1 MPDSLVLAAV
11 PPGIREFLDRAEPPT
26 PCLVID
32 LDIVRDRYLAIRQAM
47 PAARI
52 CYAVKANPA
61 PEVIRLLAALGADFD
76 VASPAEITLC
86 LDNGAAPESLSY
98 GNTIKKA
105 RDIAFAHR
113 HGVRLFTTDSIGDLE
128 HIAAHAPGAAVFCRV
143 LVQPPGAA
151 TPFGRKFGC
160 SEDMAGDLLL
170 RAAELGLRAHGV
182 SFHVGS
188 QQTDPDAWRTGI
200 EHAARIGARLSTAGA
215 DLPMINLGGGFP
227 TRYTDDVPSLADCAA
242 AIDARLGEQFG
253 DRRPAVVIE
262 PGRAIVA
269 DAGVLRSEV
278 VLVSRKSSADE
289 RRWVYLDVGRYGG
302 LAETEGEAITY
313 QLATRHDGEP
323 DGPIVLA
330 GPTCDGD
337 DVLYQHTPYRLP
349 LSLAAG
355 DHVDL
360 LAAGAYTAS
369 YSSVAF
375 NGFAPLPTYC
385 VGQPLATT
393 VGAFTG
399 RHVLAEFEGVD
410 PALLNDVAFLHA
422 TLTRSLAEAGA
433 TVCDVVSKRFTPQ
446 GVTVLALLSESHASL
461 HTYPELGSVFLDVF
475 TCGHR
480 ADPELATRLLAEAL
494 AATSTN
500 ISTVRRGHPP
510 VAVREVS

>member
-1 MPDSLVLAAV
+1 MPDSLVLGNDARTVASV
-11 PPGIREFLDRAEPPT
+11 PPGIGEFLDRTAPPT
-26 PCLVID
+26 PFLVID
-32 LDIVRDRYLAIRQAM
+32 LDVVRERYLAIQRAL
-47 PAARI
+47 PHARI

-86 LDNGAAPESLSY
+86 LDNGATPESLSY

-105 RDIAFAHR
+105 RDVAFAHR
-113 HGVRLFTTDSIGDLE
+113 HGVRLFTTDSIGDLDN
-128 HIAAHAPGAAVFCRV
+128 IAAHAPGAGVFCRV

-160 SEDMAGDLLL
+160 AEDMAGDLLL
-170 RAAELGLRAHGV
+170 RAGELGLRAQGV

-200 EHAARIGARLSTAGA
+200 EHAARIGARLAAHGSH
-215 DLPMINLGGGFP
+215 LPVINLGGGFP
-227 TRYTDDVPSLADCAA
+227 AHYTDDVPTLTDCAA
-242 AIDARLGEQFG
+242 AIDARLAEQFG
-253 DRRPAVVIE
+253 GQRPAIVIE
-262 PGRAIVA
+262 PGRAVVA

-278 VLVSRKSSADE
+278 VLVSRKSATDE

-313 QLATRHDGEP
+313 RLATRHDGDET
-323 DGPIVLA
+323 GPVILA

-349 LSLAAG
+349 LALAAG
-355 DHVDL
+355 DHIDIL
-360 LAAGAYTAS
+360 GAGAYTAS
-369 YSSVAF
+369 YSSVSF

-385 VGQPLATT
+385 VGHPLPART

-399 RHVLAEFEGVD
+399 RHVLAEFDGVD
-410 PALLNDVAFLHA
+410 PGLLDDVAFLRA
-422 TLTRSLAEAGA
+422 TLARSLTDAGA
-433 TVCDVVSKRFTPQ
+433 TVCDVVSKRFAPQ

-461 HTYPELGSVFLDVF
+461 HTYPERGSVFLDVF
-475 TCGHR
+475 TCGDK
-480 ADPELATRLLAEAL
+480 ADPELAMRLLADAL

-500 ISTVRRGHPP
+500 LTTIRRG
-510 VAVREVS
+510 VS